1 MRPYKPNIKKPIL
14 LLIILFAFF
23 GIQSCKSD
31 KKNASVDAKDLVK
44 LEKENVVEVITEAM
58 EFQMADTITSG
69 WNTWRYHNRSIQT
82 HFILIDNY
90 PDGITLDS
98 VKQRV
103 LPVFGDGITLINEGK
118 SEEGFDEF
126 AKLPEWFAEVI
137 WPGGVGLISP
147 GLTAESTLKLEPGN
161 YLVECYLKMNTGMW
175 HTNMGMIKELVVVEE
190 KSTLEEPTADVAI
203 TISSES
209 GIEFEP
215 PSNSGT
221 YRFSVNYLDQITYD
235 NFVGHDVNLV
245 KLADNSDVK
254 ILEAWMDWRDPK
266 GLIEPAPEGFV
277 FLGGVNDM
285 PEGSKGYFIANLESG
300 KYALISE
307 VPMASEKNMLKVF
320 EISN

>member
-1 MRPYKPNIKKPIL
+1 MRPYKPNIKTPIL
-14 LLIILFAFF
+14 FLIILFTFF

-31 KKNASVDAKDLVK
+31 KKNSSIDAKDFVK
-44 LEKENVVEVITEAM
+44 LEKENVVEIITEAM

-69 WNTWRYHNRSIQT
+69 WNTWRYHNRSVQT

-103 LPVFGDGITLINEGK
+103 LPVFGDGITLINEGN
-118 SEEGFDEF
+118 SEEGFAEF

-147 GLTAESTLKLEPGN
+147 GHTAETTLKLEPGN

-190 KSTLEEPTADVAI
+190 KSALKEPIADVAI

-209 GIEFEP
+209 GIELEP
-215 PSNSGT
+215 P
-221 YRFSVNYLDQITYD
+221 
-235 NFVGHDVNLV
+235 
-245 KLADNSDVK
+245 
-254 ILEAWMDWRDPK
+254 
-266 GLIEPAPEGFV
+266 
-277 FLGGVNDM
+277 
-285 PEGSKGYFIANLESG
+285 
-300 KYALISE
+300 
-307 VPMASEKNMLKVF
+307 
-320 EISN
+320 